1 MFFAACGALP
11 RLPSLSQTNKI
22 RGHPFSPQKNTRTIL
37 NFLFLSLKN
46 VYGMR
51 DWAAIE
57 RYREDEEDEEEEE
70 GEEEEEWVG

>member
-1 MFFAACGALP
+1 M
-11 RLPSLSQTNKI
+11 
-22 RGHPFSPQKNTRTIL
+22 
-37 NFLFLSLKN
+37 KN